1 MYASWLEANR
11 ELEPR
16 YAEMYG
22 RHGEW
27 VERAIAS
34 HAKAEAK
41 AKASSKTASQTA
53 SHIQMEGMERHTR
66 CKLKDK
72 LQPYPNPQP

>member
-34 HAKAEAK
+34 HAKAAK
-41 AKASSKTASQTA
+41 AGSKTASQTA

-66 CKLKDK
+66 AFKA
-72 LQPYPNPQP
+72 YSGMN

>member
-1 MYASWLEANR
+1 M
-11 ELEPR
+11 
-16 YAEMYG
+16 
-22 RHGEW
+22 
-27 VERAIAS
+27 ERAIAA

-41 AKASSKTASQTA
+41 AKAGSKTASQTA

-72 LQPYPNPQP
+72 LQPLP

>member
-34 HAKAEAK
+34 HAKA

-66 CKLKDK
+66 CKLKDE
-72 LQPYPNPQP
+72 LQPLP

>member
-34 HAKAEAK
+34 HAKA

-66 CKLKDK
+66 AFKA
-72 LQPYPNPQP
+72 YSGMN